1 MKPPANVGTMRCPKG
16 RQYRRRLFTAFVKH
30 LQNLM
35 SYAKRIVFFA
45 PAALLTAGIWQDT
58 FAQQPNIVG
67 TWEWARKKNGC
78 LEQHVYRSDGTLTIT
93 TGEKRTD
100 NTYLMSWAPEPNGRY
115 KLTVV
120 TVKDHGGRDCRDSNE
135 DHTGR
140 QTVVYVL
147 FSQSR
152 ESMIQCDSPAGADC
166 TGLMKR
172 TAP

>member
-1 MKPPANVGTMRCPKG
+1 MGYAQPIV
-16 RQYRRRLFTAFVKH
+16 LFSTGV
-30 LQNLM
+30 
-35 SYAKRIVFFA
+35 
-45 PAALLTAGIWQDT
+45 LLTSGLWQDT

-78 LEQHVYRSDGTLTIT
+78 VERHVYRSDGTLAIT
-93 TGEKRTD
+93 AGEKRTE

-115 KLTVV
+115 RLTVV
-120 TVKDHGGRDCRDSNE
+120 TVKDHGGRDCLDSTE
-135 DHTGR
+135 DRTGR
-140 QTVVYVL
+140 RTVVYVL

-152 ESMIQCDSPAGADC
+152 ESMIQCESPAGADC